1 MIRMASDDYIKL
13 RLIQWAEWSL
23 QRDSGGLG
31 FPSECSY
38 TRMQARSGSAGFVS
52 PDIDVDAME
61 IESAVSELPEPFRL
75 TVRVFYIAPGTI
87 EQKARDLG
95 CCRRRVYG
103 RIERAHAMIL
113 GWLNLR
119 RKKKA

>member
-1 MIRMASDDYIKL
+1 MASDDYIKT
-13 RLIQWAEWSL
+13 RLNQWAEWSL

-31 FPSECSY
+31 FPRECSY
-38 TRMQARSGSAGFVS
+38 TRMQARSGSAGFMS

-61 IESAVSELPEPFRL
+61 IESAVSELPEPFRT

-95 CCRRRVYG
+95 IHRTRVYS
-103 RIERAHAMIL
+103 RIERAHTMIL
-113 GWLNLR
+113 GWIGI
-119 RKKKA
+119 RKKKNA

>member
-1 MIRMASDDYIKL
+1 MGDESDYIKR
-13 RLIQWAEWSL
+13 RLVQWAEWSL

-31 FPSECSY
+31 FPRECPY
-38 TRMQARSGSAGFVS
+38 TRMQARSGTGGFFS

-61 IESAVSELPEPFRL
+61 IEEAVRDLPDHLRL
-75 TVRVFYIAPGTI
+75 TIRVFYVAPGTI

-95 CCRRRVYG
+95 CCRQRVYG

-119 RKKKA
+119 RKKNA